1 MSGISF
7 ADLNPLERYKLLCD
21 LKDTAYR
28 RDTFAMDRESH
39 TQWNARVHAGK

>member
-7 ADLNPLERYKLLCD
+7 PDLSPLD
-21 LKDTAYR
+21 LYTHQ

-39 TQWNARVHAGK
+39 TQWSARVDAGK

>member
-7 ADLNPLERYKLLCD
+7 PDLSPLDRYKLLRD
-21 LKDTAYR
+21 LKDTTCQ

-39 TQWNARVHAGK
+39 AQWNARVQTGK